1 MCKDGGTPVELDK
14 VQLPIWT
21 RLDARARGCRT
32 MIANMPEGWFL
43 QRQFDFAEMFN
54 PLQLNDAEIAIF
66 TAIRIMNPGG

>member
-1 MCKDGGTPVELDK
+1 
-14 VQLPIWT
+14 
-21 RLDARARGCRT
+21 